1 MARKTSAVPKFR
13 RRDKV
18 VAVTELPGVPV
29 GTEGVVYYEAGLRW
43 FRYHVAFT
51 NGQELANVDGNA
63 LVTRDE
69 WRQREQEAR
78 RAELLAAREARQA
91 ELLASVRPAGA
102 GGH

>member
-18 VAVTELPGVPV
+18 VAVNALPGVPV

-51 NGQELANVDGNA
+51 NGMELANVDGGA
-63 LVTRDE
+63 LVTLDE
-69 WRQREQEAR
+69 WRQRELDAR
-78 RAELLAAREARQA
+78 RAELKAQRDARQA
-91 ELLASVRPAGA
+91 EALASVRPRS
-102 GGH
+102 GH

>member
-1 MARKTSAVPKFR
+1 MPRKTSAVPKFS

-18 VAVTELPGVPV
+18 VAVNALPGVPV

-51 NGQELANVDGNA
+51 NGEELGNIDGND

-69 WRQREQEAR
+69 WRQQVQERR
-78 RAELLAAREARQA
+78 RAELVAEREARQEA
-91 ELLASVRPAGA
+91 LRAQVRPAGSV
-102 GGH
+102 GH